1 MDLDK
6 LLIELSDAPGVSGY
20 EASVREVIRTA
31 WEGLGVQAEIDD
43 LGNLIAVRS
52 GVGIEPRR
60 RVMVT
65 AHMDEIGL
73 MVTRVE
79 GAFLRVTNVGG
90 VDRRVLLS
98 QPVIVHGR
106 RPLPGLVGS
115 RPPHVLPASARKKY
129 PDYDD
134 LVIDTGLPARE
145 LARLVP
151 VGALVTFDQRA
162 VSLGDGLVSGKALDN
177 RVSVAV
183 LTALLDAL
191 QGRSHAWDVLIVA
204 TTQEEVGAR
213 GGLTAAWHT
222 RPDLA
227 IVLDT
232 TWGVGVGVGDD
243 KGFAIGEGL
252 SLIIGPNAHP
262 KLFDMLKEKAGKLEI
277 PIKPEPA
284 AGSSG
289 TDGWPIQV
297 SREGVPTAILGIP
310 IRNMHTPVEM
320 VALKDIER
328 AVRLAAEFIGGLDD
342 GVIDKLALDADL

>member
-20 EASVREVIRTA
+20 EAPIREVLRSS
-31 WEGLGVQAEIDD
+31 WGELAEEFTIDD
-43 LGNLIAVRS
+43 LGNLIAIRH
-52 GVGIEPRR
+52 GTGTEPRR
-60 RVMVT
+60 WIMVT

-73 MVTRVE
+73 MVTRVD
-79 GAFLRVTNVGG
+79 GAFLRVANVGG
-90 VDRRVLLS
+90 IDRRVLLS
-98 QPVIVHGR
+98 QPVIVHGE

-115 RPPHVLPASARKKY
+115 RPPHVLPSSERKKY
-129 PDYDD
+129 PGYDD
-134 LVIDTGLPARE
+134 LVVDTGLPARE
-145 LARLVP
+145 LAKLVP

-162 VSLGDGLVSGKALDN
+162 VALGDGLVSGKALDN
-177 RVSVAV
+177 RASVAA

-232 TWGVGVGVGDD
+232 TWGTGVGVGND
-243 KGFAIGEGL
+243 KGFPIGEGV
-252 SLIIGPNAHP
+252 SLVIGPNAHP
-262 KLFDMLKEKAGKLEI
+262 KLFDMLMKKAGKLEI
-277 PIKPEPA
+277 PVKPEPT
-284 AGSSG
+284 AGASG

-310 IRNMHTPVEM
+310 IRNMHTPVEI

-328 AVRLAAEFIGGLDD
+328 AARLVAEFIEGLDD
-342 GVIDKLALDADL
+342 GALDKLALDAEE